1 MASPHTIALIY
12 NDDFYLHR
20 FKGGLLRAL
29 SAAGHRVYAIAPAGR
44 SVRSIEEE
52 GATFIHWPLAR
63 RGANPVTELRS
74 LLALRSIYRRIKP
87 DLVHHFTAK
96 PRIYGALA
104 ARIAGV
110 PLAVA
115 SVNGLGYMFI
125 ERNRRSAVVR
135 PAVSLMYRLAFGL
148 SEAVVFQNHDDISF
162 FQSGGLLS
170 KNKTRYIPGGSGVDT
185 SFFRPEAVESA
196 ERGSLKAALGIPAD
210 VPVIILVGRMLTH
223 KGVGEFAESARILAR
238 HRRVCALMVGPVDA
252 GNPASVTPATLVEW
266 EQQGWIRHLGE
277 RSDIRELLAISDVVV
292 LPSYREGFPRVL
304 LEAAAMARA
313 IVTTDVPGCR
323 DVVDDGENGLLA
335 PVRDAGALALAVEKL
350 LASPSLRE
358 RFGDAARR
366 KAVAEFDERRVVERM
381 MRLYDELLAGKP
393 RA

>member
-1 MASPHTIALIY
+1 
-12 NDDFYLHR
+12 
-20 FKGGLLRAL
+20 
-29 SAAGHRVYAIAPAGR
+29 
-44 SVRSIEEE
+44 
-52 GATFIHWPLAR
+52 
-63 RGANPVTELRS
+63 
-74 LLALRSIYRRIKP
+74 
-87 DLVHHFTAK
+87 
-96 PRIYGALA
+96 
-104 ARIAGV
+104 
-110 PLAVA
+110 
-115 SVNGLGYMFI
+115 
-125 ERNRRSAVVR
+125 
-135 PAVSLMYRLAFGL
+135 
-148 SEAVVFQNHDDISF
+148 
-162 FQSGGLLS
+162 
-170 KNKTRYIPGGSGVDT
+170 
-185 SFFRPEAVESA
+185 
-196 ERGSLKAALGIPAD
+196 
-210 VPVIILVGRMLTH
+210 
-223 KGVGEFAESARILAR
+223 
-238 HRRVCALMVGPVDA
+238 MVGPVDA